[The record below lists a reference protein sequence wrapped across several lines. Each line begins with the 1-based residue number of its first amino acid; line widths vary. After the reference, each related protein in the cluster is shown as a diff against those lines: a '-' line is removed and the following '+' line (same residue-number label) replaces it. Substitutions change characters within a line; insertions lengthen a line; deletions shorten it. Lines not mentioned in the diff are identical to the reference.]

1 MKKIWIMSFVFI
13 LSTAAL
19 FSGDKGWTLD
29 KAHSNIGFSVKH
41 MVISRVTGNFRKFD
55 VTFNSTKDDFTDG
68 YVEAVIDVA
77 SINTDN
83 EKRDQH
89 LQSDDFFN
97 AAKFPQIKFKS
108 SSFQKVGGSK
118 YKITGAMTMRDVT
131 KQVTFDAEYNG
142 TVKSPWGATVCSWT
156 VTTAVNRFDYNLKWS
171 KAIETGGL
179 IVGDMVAITMDLEFT
194 K

>member
-1 MKKIWIMSFVFI
+1 MKKISLMACIFI
-13 LSTAAL
+13 LTTAAV

-41 MVISRVTGNFRKFD
+41 MVISRVTGNFKKFD
-55 VTFNSTKDDFTDG
+55 VLFNATKDDFTDG
-68 YVEAVIDVA
+68 YVEATIDAA

-97 AAKFPQIKFKS
+97 AAKYPQIKFKS
-108 SSFQKVGGSK
+108 SSFRKIGGSK
-118 YKITGAMTMRDVT
+118 YQITGAMTIRDVT

-142 TVKSPWGATVCSWT
+142 TVKSPWGATVCSWSA
-156 VTTAVNRFDYNLKWS
+156 TTSINRFDYNLKWS

-179 IVGDMVAITMDLEFT
+179 IVGDMVTITLDLEFT